1 MYRVSGTTQWFPLF
15 LYCRSPPEQTTDV
28 TGNPI
33 TTLFGSVGRSAH
45 RYSLGSS
52 CVLGHAVVATG
63 RVCYT
68 KRGMW
73 LRFCVAFAVFDSRLA
88 IHFPDRQAKPPNND
102 IATERID
109 AMEPIIKLHQVTYQP
124 PTAVHPIVTAL
135 SIDLHPAEVLVLLGP
150 SGSGKTTTLRLIA
163 GLELPDSGL
172 ITIRGV
178 PAGRTM
184 PPEARRV
191 GMVFQ
196 DYALFP
202 HMTVLENVRFALHAT
217 PKPQQLGQAM
227 HAIAQVGLA
236 GLEQRMPHQLSG
248 GQQQRVA
255 IARALAPQPSVILLD
270 EPFSNLDT
278 AIRDRVRT
286 ELRTILRAANTAAII
301 VTHDQTEALA
311 IADRVALL
319 HDGILHQIGTPEAL
333 YGAPRTRFAAQF
345 MGPADFVVVD
355 AQFHTSMGPVT
366 PVGTIPANANLTA
379 LVRYDDVTVTVDTTN
394 PNAEVIE
401 RLFEGPSYLYSCRL
415 DDGAHVHCRTPH
427 ETKIPIG
434 QRIALSYAATHP
446 MVCFADEVA
455 CGHVTA
461 MDTGRRS

>member
-1 MYRVSGTTQWFPLF
+1 
-15 LYCRSPPEQTTDV
+15 
-28 TGNPI
+28 
-33 TTLFGSVGRSAH
+33 
-45 RYSLGSS
+45 
-52 CVLGHAVVATG
+52 
-63 RVCYT
+63 
-68 KRGMW
+68 
-73 LRFCVAFAVFDSRLA
+73 
-88 IHFPDRQAKPPNND
+88 
-102 IATERID
+102 
-109 AMEPIIKLHQVTYQP
+109 MEPIIRLTQVTYHP
-124 PTAVHPIVTAL
+124 RSAVHPIVNGMSL
-135 SIDLHPAEVLVLLGP
+135 ELLPAEVLVLLGP

-163 GLELPDSGL
+163 GLELPDRGD

-217 PKPQQLGQAM
+217 PKAQQLGQAM

-236 GLEQRMPHQLSG
+236 GLEHRMPHQLSG

-319 HDGILHQIGTPEAL
+319 HDGIVHQIGTPEQL
-333 YGAPRTRFAAQF
+333 YGAPCTRFAAQF
-345 MGPADFVVVD
+345 MGPADFVPID
-355 AQFHTSMGPVT
+355 DHFNT
-366 PVGTIPANANLTA
+366 PLGAVSAVGTLPSEPLRTV
-379 LVRYDDVTVTVDTTN
+379 LVRHDDVAVAQEAAH
-394 PNAEVIE
+394 PNAEVID
-401 RLFEGPSYLYSCRL
+401 RLYEGPHYHYTCRL
-415 DDGAHVHCRTPH
+415 DDGTTIHCRTSH
-427 ETKIPIG
+427 ESKISIG
-434 QRIALSYAATHP
+434 TRIRLSYAAKHP
-446 MVCFADEVA
+446 MVCFAGEVA
-455 CGHVTA
+455 CGHVIPVGLQQQA
-461 MDTGRRS
+461 

>member
-1 MYRVSGTTQWFPLF
+1 
-15 LYCRSPPEQTTDV
+15 
-28 TGNPI
+28 
-33 TTLFGSVGRSAH
+33 
-45 RYSLGSS
+45 
-52 CVLGHAVVATG
+52 
-63 RVCYT
+63 
-68 KRGMW
+68 
-73 LRFCVAFAVFDSRLA
+73 
-88 IHFPDRQAKPPNND
+88 
-102 IATERID
+102 
-109 AMEPIIKLHQVTYQP
+109 MEPIIRLNQVTYHP
-124 PTAVHPIVTAL
+124 RSAVHPIVNGMSL
-135 SIDLHPAEVLVLLGP
+135 ELYPAEVLVLLGP

-163 GLELPDSGL
+163 GLELPDRGE

-217 PKPQQLGQAM
+217 PKAQQLGQAM

-319 HDGILHQIGTPEAL
+319 HDGIVHQIGTPEQL

-345 MGPADFVVVD
+345 MGPADFVPIDDD
-355 AQFHTSMGPVT
+355 AHTPLGAVT
-366 PVGTIPANANLTA
+366 AVGTLPPEPHRTV
-379 LVRYDDVTVTVDTTN
+379 LVRHDDVAVTIDATH
-394 PNAEVIE
+394 PNAEVID
-401 RLFEGPSYLYSCRL
+401 RLYEGPHYQYTCRL
-415 DDGAHVHCRTPH
+415 DDGTIIHCRTAH
-427 ETKIPIG
+427 ESKIPVGTLIG
-434 QRIALSYAATHP
+434 LSYAATHP
-446 MVCFADEVA
+446 MVCFAGEAA
-455 CGHVTA
+455 CGHVIPVEHHPHA
-461 MDTGRRS
+461 

>member
-1 MYRVSGTTQWFPLF
+1 
-15 LYCRSPPEQTTDV
+15 
-28 TGNPI
+28 
-33 TTLFGSVGRSAH
+33 
-45 RYSLGSS
+45 
-52 CVLGHAVVATG
+52 
-63 RVCYT
+63 
-68 KRGMW
+68 
-73 LRFCVAFAVFDSRLA
+73 
-88 IHFPDRQAKPPNND
+88 
-102 IATERID
+102 
-109 AMEPIIKLHQVTYQP
+109 MEPIIRLHQVTYHP
-124 PTAVHPIVTAL
+124 RTATQPIVKSL
-135 SIDLHPAEVLVLLGP
+135 SVELYPAEVLVLLGP

-163 GLELPDSGL
+163 GLELPDDGL

-217 PKPQQLGQAM
+217 PKPQQLDQAM

-333 YGAPRTRFAAQF
+333 YGEPRTRFAAQF
-345 MGPADFVVVD
+345 MGSADFVSVN
-355 AQFHTSMGPVT
+355 AQFHTPLGSVT
-366 PVGTIPANANLTA
+366 PVGTVATAANLSV
-379 LVRYDDVTVTVDTTN
+379 LVRYDDIAVTIDTTQ

-401 RLFEGPSYLYSCRL
+401 RLFEGPHYHYTCRL
-415 DDGAHVHCRTPH
+415 DNGECVHCRTPH

-434 QRIALSYAATHP
+434 QRIALSFASTHP
-446 MVCFADEVA
+446 MVCFAAEVA

-461 MDTGRRS
+461 VDTSRRS